1 MIKRLFA
8 VLLTVAAFSGV
19 LSGRTAAASSLSQE
33 IIDGIISRESDGD
46 TEKWLS
52 GLSEKAGSGS
62 AEWYAIALSQYRP
75 EFDLSGYADALEK
88 YLSENEVKSAS
99 SRQRCALALIAC
111 GRRDAEFVKKTA
123 NDSIG
128 EQGIM
133 SLIFGLHLLNNGVTS
148 EKFTVS
154 SLAAELI
161 SSRMTDG
168 GWAVMGQ
175 YSDVD
180 VTAMAIQALAPLYTN
195 DNEVT
200 AAVDSALKL
209 LAGKQLDNGGFSGYG
224 AENPESAAQVIVAL
238 SSLGRDITK
247 ESAFIKN
254 GRTVVDAMADFRLPD
269 GGFSHTQDGK
279 FNAIATVQAFYSC
292 VSKLLA
298 DSGKKLFVFD
308 ERHQEPAITGSES
321 VTQPGTVPSQSSSE
335 ATQEPVSRVKLNLI
349 LSGAC
354 IAIGGIVCI
363 IMAVKGSRKR
373 KDFVIV
379 ILVSLALAGVC
390 YFIDIKTPDGFYAE
404 SGTQTQAGYVTFSVS
419 CKTALGKDGSDNL
432 PPDGILIAESQ
443 VSFPEG
449 GTVYDVLIS
458 AAKKSRLPVA
468 SSGSLQT
475 LYISGIGGISEFD
488 FGPQSGWVYLVNGIM
503 PSVSCAEYR
512 LSDGDVVEWK
522 YTCALGED
530 IG

>member
-8 VLLTVAAFSGV
+8 VILAVAAFSGI
-19 LSGRTAAASSLSQE
+19 LSGRTAAASSLPRE
-33 IIDGIISRESDGD
+33 IADGIIERESGGD
-46 TEKWLS
+46 MKKWLS
-52 GLSEKAGSGS
+52 TLSEKAGGGS

-75 EFDLSGYADALEK
+75 ECDLSGYADALEK

-180 VTAMAIQALAPLYTN
+180 VTAMAIQALAPLYGN
-195 DNEVT
+195 NGDVT
-200 AAVDSALKL
+200 AAVDSALEL
-209 LAGKQLDNGGFSGYG
+209 LSGKQLDNGGFSGYG

-254 GRTVVDAMADFRLPD
+254 GRTAVDAMADFRLPD
-269 GGFSHTQDGK
+269 GGFSHVSGGEV
-279 FNAIATVQAFYSC
+279 NAVATFQAFYSC
-292 VSKLLA
+292 VSAVLA
-298 DSGKKLFVFD
+298 DSGKKLFIFD
-308 ERHQEPAITGSES
+308 ESPAGTEADDTESAEEPASSAI
-321 VTQPGTVPSQSSSE
+321 QSTETSSD
-335 ATQEPVSRVKLNLI
+335 QKNGVHLKLI
-349 LSGAC
+349 LPVIC
-354 IAIGGIVCI
+354 LILGGIVCV
-363 IMAVKGSRKR
+363 IMAVRGSRKP
-373 KDFVIV
+373 KDFIAV
-379 ILVSLALAGVC
+379 ILVSLILAAVC
-390 YFIDIKTPDGFYAE
+390 FFTDIRSADGFYSE
-404 SGTQTQAGYVTFSVS
+404 SESQTPAGYVTFSVS

-432 PPDGILIAESQ
+432 PSDGVLIAESQ

-449 GTVYDVLIS
+449 GTVYDVLMS
-458 AAKKSRLPVA
+458 ATKKSRLPVA

-475 LYISGIGGISEFD
+475 LYISGIAGISEFD
-488 FGPQSGWVYLVNGIM
+488 FGPQSGWVYLVNGVM

-512 LSDGDVVEWK
+512 LSDGDIVEWH

-530 IG
+530 IK